1 MRVDTHAHVFEPNL
15 NLASD
20 RRYAPTYSALV
31 EEFISNFESKG
42 MDKGVLIQPSFLGFD
57 NTYMVNAIKKFPDKL
72 YGVAVVDTTI
82 TLKNYKHW
90 QKTIL
95 LEFDLI
101 YTLVKSLI

>member
-1 MRVDTHAHVFEPNL
+1 M
-15 NLASD
+15 
-20 RRYAPTYSALV
+20 V

-82 TLKNYKHW
+82 TLKELQALAKNNIIGIRLNLYARQIPNLKEANG
-90 QKTIL
+90 L
-95 LEFDLI
+95 
-101 YTLVKSLI
+101 KSLIM